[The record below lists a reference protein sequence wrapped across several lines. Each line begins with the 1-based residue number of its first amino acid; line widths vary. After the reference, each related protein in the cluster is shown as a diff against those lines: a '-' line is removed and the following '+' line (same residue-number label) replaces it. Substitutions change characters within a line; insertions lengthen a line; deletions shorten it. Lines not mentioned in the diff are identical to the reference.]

1 MYIPQYS
8 QVSDAQRLAA
18 RETIAAQQKQALMF
32 SGGSGSIVYRAPDM
46 GGNNPET
53 QALVNKL
60 TQEIANQNSQASYD
74 YRGTV
79 NGAVNGAGTGGKGRY
94 KTHRDKRTHRKKCK
108 TRRKKHNKR
117 ISKRRHYKQ

>member
-8 QVSDAQRLAA
+8 QVADAQRLAA
-18 RETIAAQQKQALMF
+18 QETIAAQQKQSLMF
-32 SGGSGSIVYRAPDM
+32 SGGSSSIVYRAPDM

-53 QALVNKL
+53 QSLVNKL
-60 TQEIANQNSQASYD
+60 TREIANQNSQASYD

-79 NGAVNGAGTGGKGRY
+79 NGAGTGGKGRY
-94 KTHRDKRTHRKKCK
+94 KTRRNKRTHRKKCK
-108 TRRKKHNKR
+108 TRCKKHNKR